1 MTAGI
6 ERRGA
11 QPGLSPGR
19 TRLVLGVVGLA
30 LMAVVSAV
38 SGLNIALPSLARQTG
53 ATQTDLTWIVDA
65 YTVVFAG
72 LLLFAGALGDRF
84 GRKLLLA
91 VGLVIFGAAAA
102 GALLTDDPGW
112 LIGLRA
118 LMGLGAAGI
127 MPTTLSVITTSF
139 PEEERPRA
147 IGVWVG
153 VAGGGAVLGLF
164 ASGLLLEY
172 FEWQSFFAL
181 NVALALIALLTLFP
195 LAWMVCA
202 SLMTPG
208 EASTYPPPMLP
219 RSATLANYRLLFA
232 EHGIVRQVANSLLI
246 SLLAT
251 ALSLLF
257 NVSAGYAFAKLRFA
271 GRERVFRLLLGAL
284 IIPAQ
289 VTMMPLFLM
298 LKEMGLVNTYA
309 GALVPWLASVI
320 GIFMVRQYALTI
332 PDELLEAARIDGAGE
347 LRIFTVVVLPV
358 LKPIVVTLAVLT
370 FLGSWNDFMWPL
382 IVLTDH
388 GVQTLP
394 VALAALSR
402 EHVQDLEL
410 MMAGAVITVLPVLL
424 LFLALQRY
432 YVQGMLMG
440 SVKG

>member
-1 MTAGI
+1 M
-6 ERRGA
+6 RR
-11 QPGLSPGR
+11 P
-19 TRLVLGVVGLA
+19 LA
-30 LMAVVSAV
+30 
-38 SGLNIALPSLARQTG
+38 SLCVN
-53 ATQTDLTWIVDA
+53 L
-65 YTVVFAG
+65 
-72 LLLFAGALGDRF
+72 
-84 GRKLLLA
+84 
-91 VGLVIFGAAAA
+91 
-102 GALLTDDPGW
+102 
-112 LIGLRA
+112 
-118 LMGLGAAGI
+118 
-127 MPTTLSVITTSF
+127 
-139 PEEERPRA
+139 
-147 IGVWVG
+147 
-153 VAGGGAVLGLF
+153 
-164 ASGLLLEY
+164 
-172 FEWQSFFAL
+172 
-181 NVALALIALLTLFP
+181 ALALIALLTLFP

-202 SLMTPG
+202 SFMAPG

-232 EHGIVRQVANSLLI
+232 EHGIVRQVANSLFI

-251 ALSLLF
+251 TLSLLC

-271 GRERVFRLLLGAL
+271 GRERVFHLLLGAL

-298 LKEMGLVNTYA
+298 LKELGLVNTYA
-309 GALVPWLASVI
+309 GALVPWLASVM

-347 LRIFTVVVLPV
+347 LRIFTVVVLPL

-410 MMAGAVITVLPVLL
+410 MMAGAVITVLPVLV

-432 YVQGMLMG
+432 YVQGLLMG